1 MTKSY
6 KDIFKGTAWFY
17 ARNRAGYPQAFFDMI
32 KDKFNLSK
40 NDRVLDLG
48 CGTGQIAIPIC
59 QYVREVVAMDPEPEM
74 LAEGKIMAEK
84 SGASHIWW
92 IEGGSEDLV
101 DMESELGKF
110 QLAVVATAFHWMNR
124 EKTLDDLYEML
135 NEGGGIVIANLD
147 NNLFRKP
154 EIVQV
159 VKKWLGEER
168 RAGSGVYKPPARP
181 HEEVISES
189 KFHRMEFWQYP
200 LVFTNDIDGIIGNI
214 YSTSMANQEVLGDKK
229 EAFEKDLRDTLLKVN
244 PSGKFVSEGQVQAF
258 LAWK

>member
-6 KDIFKGTAWFY
+6 KDIFKGTAWYY
-17 ARNRAGYPQAFFDMI
+17 ARYRAGYPHAFFDMV

-48 CGTGQIAIPIC
+48 CGTGQIAIPLS
-59 QYVREVVAMDPEPEM
+59 QYVKQVVAMDPEPEM
-74 LAEGKIMAEK
+74 LAEGKMLAEK
-84 SGASHIWW
+84 SGASNIRW

-101 DMESELGKF
+101 DLRYKLGKF
-110 QLAVVATAFHWMNR
+110 QLAVVGTAFHWMNR
-124 EKTLDDLYEML
+124 EKTLDDMYEII
-135 NEGGGIVIANLD
+135 NDSGGIVIANLD

-159 VKKWLGEER
+159 VKKWLGEQR
-168 RAGSGVYKPPARP
+168 RAGSGVYQPPARR

-189 KFHRMEFWQYP
+189 KFQRMEFWQYP

-214 YSTSMANQEVLGDKK
+214 YSTSMANQEVLGNKK
-229 EAFEKDLRDTLLKVN
+229 AAFENDLRDTLLRVN
-244 PSGKFVSEGQVQAF
+244 PSGKFVSEGQVQAI